1 MGKIRGN
8 LYGNFQG
15 KIGLA
20 YGRMVHGV
28 NLGAAMPTKRPKD
41 YQYTSAEK
49 DRQFRFKTL
58 AQLASAFQ
66 GANDLGL
73 KAKAKQI
80 GPLVS
85 PFDAFMTLNSSA
97 VSVRGG
103 EAEVDYGSIICSAG
117 KMPAVAFG
125 NPSFAEPSR
134 VSVSF
139 STSADQP
146 GTDAQDKVY
155 CLLYQPD
162 TNQAILSAGIA
173 RTEGSIDVRTPG
185 AWTGMTVHVYGF
197 AIGEGRDNK
206 GVACNSAYVGTGNI
220 G

>member
-8 LYGNFQG
+8 LFGNFQG
-15 KIGLA
+15 KLGLA

-58 AQLASAFQ
+58 AQLASVFQ
-66 GANDLGL
+66 PANDLGL
-73 KAKAKQI
+73 KAKAKQM

-85 PFDAFMTLNSSA
+85 PFDAFMNINASA

-103 EAEVDYGSIICSAG
+103 EAEVDYGSLICSAG

-125 NPSFAEPSR
+125 NPSFAEPGR
-134 VSVSF
+134 VSVSYG
-139 STSADQP
+139 TSADQP
-146 GTDAQDKVY
+146 GTDAADKVY
-155 CLLYQPD
+155 CILYQPD
-162 TNQAILSAGIA
+162 TNQAIISAGTA
-173 RTEGSIDVRTPG
+173 RTEGTIDVRTPG

-197 AIGEGRDNK
+197 AIGGGNDNM
-206 GVACNSAYVGTGNI
+206 GVASDSSYVGTGNI

>member
-1 MGKIRGN
+1 MAKLRGN
-8 LYGNFQG
+8 LFGSFQG
-15 KIGLA
+15 KLGLS

-28 NLGAAMPTKRPKD
+28 NLGANMPTPRGKGFP
-41 YQYTSAEK
+41 YTSAER

-66 GANDLGL
+66 SANDLGL

-85 PFDAFMTLNSSA
+85 PFDAFMSLNA
-97 VSVRGG
+97 PHVSVVGG
-103 EAEVDYGSIICSAG
+103 EAEVDYGSLVCSMG
-117 KMPAVAFG
+117 KMPVVAFG
-125 NPSFAEPSR
+125 NASFAEPGR

-139 STSADQP
+139 TTTADQP
-146 GTDAQDKVY
+146 GTNALDKVY
-155 CLLYQPD
+155 ALLYQPD
-162 TNQAILSAGIA
+162 TNQAILAPGVP
-173 RTEGSIDVRTPG
+173 RTTGTIDVRVPL

-197 AIGEGRDNK
+197 AIGGGVDNK
-206 GVACNSAYVGTGNI
+206 GVASNSSYIGTGNI

>member
-1 MGKIRGN
+1 MAKLRGK
-8 LYGNFQG
+8 LFGNFQG
-15 KIGLA
+15 KLGLS

-28 NLGAAMPTKRPKD
+28 NLGANMPTPRGKG
-41 YQYTSAEK
+41 YIYTSAEK
-49 DRQFRFKTL
+49 DRMMRFKTL

-85 PFDAFMTLNSSA
+85 PFDAFMNRNSPAVSA
-97 VSVRGG
+97 VGG
-103 EAEVDYGSIICSAG
+103 EVEVDFGSLICSAG

-125 NPSFAEPSR
+125 NASFAEPQR

-139 STSADQP
+139 TTSADQP

-155 CLLYQPD
+155 ILILQPD
-162 TNQAILSAGIA
+162 TNQAILSTGTA
-173 RTEGSIDVRTPG
+173 RTEGSIDVRVPL
-185 AWTGMTVHVYGF
+185 AWTGMTVHIYGF
-197 AIGEGRDNK
+197 AIGNGNDNK
-206 GVACNSAYVGTGNI
+206 GIASDSAYVGTGII

>member
-1 MGKIRGN
+1 MAKLRGN
-8 LYGNFQG
+8 LFGNFQG
-15 KIGLA
+15 KLGLS

-28 NLGAAMPTKRPKD
+28 NLGANMPTPRGKGFP
-41 YQYTSAEK
+41 YTSAER
-49 DRQFRFKTL
+49 DRQLRFKTL

-85 PFDAFMTLNSSA
+85 PFDAFMNINSSA

-103 EAEVDYGSIICSAG
+103 EAEVDYGSLICSMG
-117 KMPAVAFG
+117 KMPVVAFQ
-125 NPSFAEPSR
+125 NASFAEPGR
-134 VSVSF
+134 VSVPF

-146 GTDAQDKVY
+146 GTDATDKVY
-155 CLLYQPD
+155 CLIYQPD
-162 TNQAILSAGIA
+162 TNQGIITPGIA
-173 RTEGSIDVRTPG
+173 RTEGTVDARVPG

-197 AIGEGRDNK
+197 AVGEGNDNK
-206 GVACNSAYVGTGNI
+206 GLVCDSAYIGTGII

>member
-1 MGKIRGN
+1 MAKLRGN
-8 LYGNFQG
+8 LFGNFQG
-15 KIGLA
+15 KLGLA

-28 NLGAAMPTKRPKD
+28 NLGANMPTKRDKG
-41 YQYTSAEK
+41 YNYTSAEK

-66 GANDLGL
+66 SANDLGL

-85 PFDAFMTLNSSA
+85 PFDAFMNINSPA
-97 VSVRGG
+97 VNVVGG
-103 EAEVDYGSIICSAG
+103 EAEVDFGSLVCSMG

-125 NPSFAEPSR
+125 NASFAEPGR

-139 STSADQP
+139 ATAADQP
-146 GTDAQDKVY
+146 GTDALDKVY
-155 CLLYQPD
+155 CLIYQPD
-162 TNQAILSAGIA
+162 TNQAILAPGVP
-173 RTEGSIDVRTPG
+173 RTTGEVSVRVPG

-197 AIGEGRDNK
+197 AIGEGNDNK
-206 GVACNSAYVGTGNI
+206 GVASDSSYIGTGSI